1 MTTTNKTSTI
11 KRKGA
16 NNTTKTKIKKKAKS
30 VSDKTVGDQPSTK
43 KPIKESRKE
52 TKHDLQFQTQMNKVN
67 DLIKDG
73 NIRQAY
79 SAIPD
84 EGKFPEKSKV
94 IKELKTDLMNKIW
107 NL

>member
-1 MTTTNKTSTI
+1 MTTTNKTTTK
-11 KRKGA
+11 KRKSTT
-16 NNTTKTKIKKKAKS
+16 NTSQTKIKKKAKLI
-30 VSDKTVGDQPSTK
+30 SDKTSGGQSPTK
-43 KPIKESRKE
+43 ETIKEPLKE
-52 TKHDLQFQTQMNKVN
+52 TKHYLQFQTQMNKVN

-94 IKELKTDLMNKIW
+94 IKELKTHLMNKIW

>member
-1 MTTTNKTSTI
+1 MAASNKTATI
-11 KRKGA
+11 KHNGTDA
-16 NNTTKTKIKKKAKS
+16 TTKTKIKKRT
-30 VSDKTVGDQPSTK
+30 KTISNKTTVNQPSTK
-43 KPIKESRKE
+43 KAAKETQKE

-84 EGKFPEKSKV
+84 VGKFPEKSKV
-94 IKELKTDLMNKIW
+94 INELKTDLMNKIW
-107 NL
+107 DL

>member
-1 MTTTNKTSTI
+1 MTTTNKTTTK
-11 KRKGA
+11 KRKSTT
-16 NNTTKTKIKKKAKS
+16 NTSQTKIKKKAKLI
-30 VSDKTVGDQPSTK
+30 SDKTAGDQSPTK
-43 KPIKESRKE
+43 ETIKESLKE
-52 TKHDLQFQTQMNKVN
+52 TKHNLLFQTQMNKVN

-84 EGKFPEKSKV
+84 EGKFPKKYKV
-94 IKELKTDLMNKIW
+94 IKDLKTDLMNKIW